1 MKVPETR
8 TNRRSPFL
16 WTCRLMP
23 RISGDKDL
31 LLRPQLV
38 KLLRR
43 GRELVAEGAL
53 QAALAQ
59 VRGTFEM
66 PALANYL
73 FLKASPL
80 YGC

>member
-1 MKVPETR
+1 
-8 TNRRSPFL
+8 
-16 WTCRLMP
+16 MP
-23 RISGDKDL
+23 HITGDEDL

-53 QAALAQ
+53 QAVLTQ
-59 VRGTFEM
+59 VRGAFEM
-66 PALANYL
+66 PALANYH

>member
-1 MKVPETR
+1 MAPR
-8 TNRRSPFL
+8 CPFF
-16 WTCRLMP
+16 WTWRLMP
-23 RISGDKDL
+23 RFSGDKDL

-38 KLLRR
+38 KLLQR

-66 PALANYL
+66 PALANYH
-73 FLKASPL
+73 FLKSSPL

>member
-1 MKVPETR
+1 MLHIT
-8 TNRRSPFL
+8 
-16 WTCRLMP
+16 
-23 RISGDKDL
+23 GDKDL

-59 VRGTFEM
+59 VRG
-66 PALANYL
+66 N
-73 FLKASPL
+73 LKCQRWQITIA
-80 YGC
+80 

>member
-1 MKVPETR
+1 MLHIT
-8 TNRRSPFL
+8 
-16 WTCRLMP
+16 
-23 RISGDKDL
+23 GDKDH

-43 GRELVAEGAL
+43 GREIVAEGAL

-66 PALANYL
+66 PALANYHL
-73 FLKASPL
+73 LKASPL